1 MTDQLD
7 KFFGG
12 FKDSRSREYIL
23 TTRLVHDLTLA
34 GAASG
39 YNLLVYLP
47 TVDADGFD
55 VIFDDRDRLV
65 PTQLKSV
72 GRNGKAASWRI
83 RRSLLRP
90 KMEEADLFGFESSPS
105 GTGRGGGVILTTV
118 EAAGESIKVEYRYT
132 DIMVLSV
139 LWTGIIDRPQPQQDR
154 LRRLRRDL
162 ESESTGSV
170 EVPRSAFLPAATPA
184 KLLAIMGLHSHVQS
198 HWRSHMSHL
207 LKHTYLQGDL
217 SAPAAVLEQ
226 RVADEIRALAA

>member
-34 GAASG
+34 AAASG

-72 GRNGKAASWRI
+72 TRGGKASSWRI

-90 KMEEADLFGFESSPS
+90 KTEEADLFGFESSPS

-118 EAAGESIKVEYRYT
+118 EAVGESIKVEYRYT
-132 DIMVLSV
+132 DIMVLSA
-139 LWTGIIDRPQPQQDR
+139 LWTGIINRPQPQQDR
-154 LRRLRRDL
+154 LRHLRRDL

-170 EVPRSAFLPAATPA
+170 KVPRSAFVHAATPA

-198 HWRSHMSHL
+198 NWRSHMSCL
-207 LKHTYLQGDL
+207 LKHTNLQGEL

-226 RVADEIRALAA
+226 RIADEIRALAA